1 MKLIKKKLKKAISKI
16 ERTINDRGSLYQIN
30 KEFYSLLRYG
40 FEIKGDVSEDSVHV
54 NIINWDEPEK
64 NNFYIVEEVTIT
76 AEHTKRPDVVI
87 YVNGIALGVIE
98 LKRSTVSVSEGI
110 RQNLDNQ
117 KNTFIGKF
125 FSTIQLVMAGN
136 DTEGLRYGVIG
147 TDEKYFR

>member
-1 MKLIKKKLKKAISKI
+1 MKVGQKEIETQNRVMKFFEEKLGYTNLGSWEEREGNSSIEPEYLEKFLKEKYDDDIIKKAISKI

-87 YVNGIALGVIE
+87 
-98 LKRSTVSVSEGI
+98 
-110 RQNLDNQ
+110 
-117 KNTFIGKF
+117 
-125 FSTIQLVMAGN
+125 
-136 DTEGLRYGVIG
+136 
-147 TDEKYFR
+147 